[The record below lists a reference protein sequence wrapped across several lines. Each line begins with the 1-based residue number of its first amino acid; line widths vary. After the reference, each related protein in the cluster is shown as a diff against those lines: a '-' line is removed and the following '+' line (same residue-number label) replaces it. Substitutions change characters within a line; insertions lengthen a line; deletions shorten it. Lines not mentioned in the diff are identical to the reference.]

1 MLGEEPPSG
10 GRRVDEIEF
19 DGYCTQARLGKRDG
33 WRSAGWAA
41 TGRCASR
48 SIAHALTM
56 LPATDLIPDGEAVV
70 LRQRLDDWR

>member
-1 MLGEEPPSG
+1 LAI
-10 GRRVDEIEF
+10 GRVGCDWTLRF
-19 DGYCTQARLGKRDG
+19 Q
-33 WRSAGWAA
+33 
-41 TGRCASR
+41 